1 MNFHMKECPSSLLGD
16 AVRHWALNSVAC
28 VPGLMTALVVVRFY
42 HEALEAV
49 DTDMQERVTKEDTR
63 VVAWGSD

>member
-1 MNFHMKECPSSLLGD
+1 
-16 AVRHWALNSVAC
+16 
-28 VPGLMTALVVVRFY
+28 MTALVVVRFY